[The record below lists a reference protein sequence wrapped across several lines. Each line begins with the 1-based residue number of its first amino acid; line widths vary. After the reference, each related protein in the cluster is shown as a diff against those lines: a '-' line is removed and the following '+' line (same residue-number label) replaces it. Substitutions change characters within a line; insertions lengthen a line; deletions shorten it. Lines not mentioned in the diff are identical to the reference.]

1 MANLKLVSEPVDGS
15 GLLRALH
22 AITRMLQGER
32 ELAAGSKRILCE
44 LAALT
49 GAQRGVLYVK
59 RGSGEAAKLELAATY
74 ALEPGQSLPKTL
86 RIGESLVGQ
95 CAQERKRIVLDEVPR
110 DYARVGS
117 VLGSVTP
124 QGLVIQPL
132 LFEGEVQ
139 AVIELAALKRFGE
152 TQLAL
157 LEQLTES
164 VGAVMHSIDAAAR
177 AEEVLRETQPLV
189 ERARNERDELKQAN
203 ARLEEKVEQLTL
215 ATHYKSQFLA
225 SMSHELRTPLNSLL
239 ILARLLVDNPDK
251 NLSPKQVEY
260 VQTIHAAGTD
270 LLSLINDILDLA
282 KIESGTVV
290 LDIDDSRMS
299 DLVDYVE
306 RTFRQVAH
314 QRKLKF
320 EIRRDERVA
329 ATIGTDL
336 KRLQQIL
343 KNLLSNAFKFTERGK
358 VSLTIRAAESG
369 WSPDRDALM
378 NAQSVIAF
386 EVEDT
391 GIGIPEAQ
399 RSAIFEAFRAGAAGG
414 AHYGG
419 TGLGLSICRQL
430 TRMLGGEIRV
440 ESTPGKGSRFTLYLP
455 VNPSAKSRPRT
466 TVRAPLLYAP
476 PPPESLLAAP
486 TPRTDGL
493 AGRKVLI
500 IDDDIRNIFA
510 LAGALEEHG
519 ILVVDAESGKSGLDL
534 LQREP
539 HIDAV
544 LMDIMMPDLDGF
556 DSIRMIRGL
565 KQFRDL
571 PIIAVTARAMK
582 GDREKCIEAG
592 ATDYISKPVNV
603 SHLLSLLKGWL
614 GR

>member
-1 MANLKLVSEPVDGS
+1 MANLKLVSESSES
-15 GLLRALH
+15 GALLRALQ

-32 ELAAGSKRILCE
+32 SLAGASKRILSE

-59 RGSGEAAKLELAATY
+59 RGAGDSAKLELAATY
-74 ALEPGQSLPKTL
+74 ALEPGQNLPKAL

-95 CAQERKRIVLDEVPR
+95 CAQERKRMLFDEVPR
-110 DYARVGS
+110 DYVRVGS
-117 VLGSVTP
+117 VLGSMTP
-124 QGLVIQPL
+124 QGLIIQPL
-132 LFEGEVQ
+132 LFEGEVK
-139 AVIELAALKRFGE
+139 AVIELASLKRFSE
-152 TQLAL
+152 SQLGL
-157 LEQLTES
+157 LDQLTDS
-164 VGAVMHSIDAAAR
+164 VGAVMHSIDTAAR
-177 AEEVLRETQPLV
+177 GEEMLRDARHLAEQSRK
-189 ERARNERDELKQAN
+189 ERDELKQAN
-203 ARLEEKVEQLTL
+203 ARQDEKVEQLTL
-215 ATHYKSQFLA
+215 ASHYKSQFLA

-270 LLSLINDILDLA
+270 LLSLINDIRDLA

-290 LDIDDSRMS
+290 LEMDDSRMS
-299 DLVDYVE
+299 DLVEYVE

-314 QRKLKF
+314 HRKLKF
-320 EIRRDERVA
+320 EIRKDDGLP
-329 ATIGTDL
+329 ATLTTDL

-358 VSLTIRAAESG
+358 VTLAIRSVDSG
-369 WSPDRDALM
+369 WSADRLGLA
-378 NAQSVIAF
+378 NAERVIAF

-391 GIGIPEAQ
+391 GIGISEAQ

-430 TRMLGGEIRV
+430 TRLLNGEIQV
-440 ESTPGKGSRFTLYLP
+440 ESASGKGSRFTLYLP
-455 VNPSAKSRPRT
+455 LNAAAKSRPRT
-466 TVRAPLLYAP
+466 AVRAPLLYAP
-476 PPPESLLAAP
+476 PPPESQPVAP
-486 TPRTDGL
+486 VPRTDAL

-519 ILVVDAESGKSGLDL
+519 IQVVDAESGKSGLDVL
-534 LQREP
+534 KREP

-556 DSIRMIRGL
+556 DSIRLIRGL
-565 KQFRDL
+565 KQFRHL

-614 GR
+614 GQ